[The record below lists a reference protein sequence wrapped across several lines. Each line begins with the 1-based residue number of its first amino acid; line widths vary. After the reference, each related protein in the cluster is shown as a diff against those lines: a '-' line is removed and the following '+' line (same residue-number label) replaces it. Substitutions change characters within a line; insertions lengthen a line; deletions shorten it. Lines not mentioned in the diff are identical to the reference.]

1 MKIIGHRG
9 ARALSAE
16 NTIAG
21 IEKGIAHGVD
31 AVEIDVRVTKDG
43 VAVLHHDPFLTD
55 PDGSEVIIAQT
66 TYAELLR
73 HKPDLTALDYAIR
86 AVQHRCKIMIEIKP
100 GEPTKQV
107 VSIIQDRLDRGW
119 RLREFSIA
127 SYDFG
132 ALKQMKQELPGIELV
147 VNELWSGIRASHRA
161 RKLGTKRINM
171 YEQWLYTGY
180 VKMVTRAGVQLAIFP
195 ANKPRWHQRKSHT
208 DSLARLRP
216 WKPYLYG
223 VITDHPDIF
232 EDR

>member
-9 ARALSAE
+9 ARALSPE

-21 IEKGIAHGVD
+21 IEKAITHGV
-31 AVEIDVRVTKDG
+31 AYIEIDVCATKDG
-43 VAVLHHDPFLTD
+43 VAILHHDPFLTD

-73 HKPDLTALDYAIR
+73 HKPDLAALDYAIR

-100 GEPTKQV
+100 GEPTKQI
-107 VSIIQDRLDRGW
+107 VSIIKDRLQRGW
-119 RLREFSIA
+119 RLSEFSIA

-132 ALKQMKQELPGIELV
+132 ALKQMKEALPGVELV
-147 VNELWSGIRASHRA
+147 VNELWSGVRACRRA

-180 VKMVTRAGVQLAIFP
+180 VKMLKRSGYQLAIFP

-208 DSLARLRP
+208 DSLARIRS
-216 WKPYLYG
+216 WRPYLYG

-232 EDR
+232 ED